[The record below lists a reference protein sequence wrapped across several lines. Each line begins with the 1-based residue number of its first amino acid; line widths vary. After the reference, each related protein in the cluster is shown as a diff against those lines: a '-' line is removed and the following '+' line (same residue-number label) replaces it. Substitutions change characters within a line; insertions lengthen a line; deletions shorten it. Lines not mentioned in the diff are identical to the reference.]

1 MDESL
6 LQKQKCRP
14 VENSKSIFPLFLMS
28 RNVPLFIAFRVFF
41 NARFYYPVLGVLF
54 LDLGLSLEQY
64 ATLNVIWA
72 VTILLLE
79 IPSGALAD
87 VIGRRWMVILA
98 GALMVVE
105 MSVFAFAP
113 LGDWL
118 FPLLVLNR
126 ILSGMAEA
134 CASGADEALA
144 YDSLPIE
151 GREEL
156 WRGVLANLM
165 RWSSAGFFM
174 AMILGALAFDRHVW
188 ETAAHL
194 AGWSGVIGNTT
205 RWPVYLTL
213 ATSVP
218 ALLCALAMQ
227 EPPTNAETHSKRH
240 AVREALG
247 NILVGARFVLFNT
260 RVRLLLLCAILFDS
274 LVRLFLTFGS
284 NYYRLIEI
292 PEFVNGF
299 LGSFYALLGFSAA
312 SIARRMASRL
322 SPPLVFC
329 ALAALVFTGLLGL
342 CLATPIWGVWVVIP
356 LGLAMPMLSYFVSSY
371 LNAWTDSA
379 LRATILS
386 FRGMALNIGYAAAGI
401 CFASLTSTIRAS
413 GKLTSEDAIFGKDL
427 LSLPIAFALGWVTL
441 CLIAWLSRKEI
452 PESSSNSGE

>member
-1 MDESL
+1 
-6 LQKQKCRP
+6 
-14 VENSKSIFPLFLMS
+14 MS
-28 RNVPLFIAFRVFF
+28 RNIPLFIAFRVFF

-98 GALMVVE
+98 GALMVGE
-105 MSVFAFAP
+105 MAVFAFAP
-113 LGDWL
+113 AGEWL

-126 ILSGMAEA
+126 ILSGAAEA

-144 YDSLPIE
+144 YDSLPVE
-151 GREEL
+151 GREER
-156 WRGVLANLM
+156 WRAVLANLM
-165 RWSSAGFFM
+165 RWSSGGFFV
-174 AMILGALAFDRHVW
+174 AMILGALAFDRHFLD
-188 ETAAHL
+188 AAANL
-194 AGWSGVIGNTT
+194 LGWSGGIGNTT

-218 ALLCALAMQ
+218 ALICALAMR
-227 EPPTNAETHSKRH
+227 ETPFGDKSESRRH
-240 AVREALG
+240 PMREALG
-247 NILVGARFVLFNT
+247 NILTAARFVFFDT

-292 PEFVNGF
+292 PEFVNGL

-312 SIARRMASRL
+312 TLARRMASNLTPVR
-322 SPPLVFC
+322 VFSL
-329 ALAALVFTGLLGL
+329 LAALIFSGLVGL

-356 LGLAMPMLSYFVSSY
+356 FGLSMPMMSYFVSNY
-371 LNAWTDSA
+371 LNQWTDSS
-379 LRATILS
+379 LRATVLS

-401 CFASLTSTIRAS
+401 CFASLASSIRAS
-413 GKLTSEDAIFGKDL
+413 GALASEDAIFGKAL
-427 LSLPIAFALGWVTL
+427 LSLPIAFALGCMAL
-441 CLIAWLSRKEI
+441 ALIAWWSKEKI
-452 PESSSNSGE
+452 SSASDSSCA

>member
-1 MDESL
+1 
-6 LQKQKCRP
+6 
-14 VENSKSIFPLFLMS
+14 VS
-28 RNVPLFIAFRVFF
+28 RNIPLFIAFRVFF

-98 GALMVVE
+98 GALMVAE
-105 MSVFAFAP
+105 MAVFAFAP
-113 LGDWL
+113 RGDWL

-126 ILSGMAEA
+126 ILSGVAEA

-144 YDSLPIE
+144 YDSLPVE
-151 GREEL
+151 GREER

-165 RWSSAGFFM
+165 RWSSGGFFI

-188 ETAAHL
+188 EAAANL
-194 AGWSGVIGNTT
+194 VGWSGGVGNTT

-218 ALLCALAMQ
+218 ALICALAMR
-227 EPPTNAETHSKRH
+227 EPPAAGKTQSRRH
-240 AVREALG
+240 PVREALD
-247 NILVGARFVLFNT
+247 NILIGARFVFFNT

-292 PEFVNGF
+292 PEFVNGL

-312 SIARRMASRL
+312 SIARRMASGL
-322 SPPLVFC
+322 SPVRVFCVLAVLVF
-329 ALAALVFTGLLGL
+329 VGLLGL
-342 CLATPIWGVWVVIP
+342 CLATPVWGVWVVIP
-356 LGLAMPMLSYFVSSY
+356 LGLAMPMMSYFVSSY
-371 LNAWTDSA
+371 LNQWTDSA
-379 LRATILS
+379 VRATILS
-386 FRGMALNIGYAAAGI
+386 FRGMALNIGYALSGI
-401 CFASLTSTIRAS
+401 GFASLTASIRAS
-413 GKLTSEDAIFGKDL
+413 GTLTSEDAIFGKAL
-427 LSLPIAFALGWVTL
+427 LSLPIAFALGWVALTL
-441 CLIAWLSRKEI
+441 VAGRSRGKI
-452 PESSSNSGE
+452 SATSGTSCE

>member
-1 MDESL
+1 
-6 LQKQKCRP
+6 
-14 VENSKSIFPLFLMS
+14 MS
-28 RNVPLFIAFRVFF
+28 RNIPLFIAFRVFF

-87 VIGRRWMVILA
+87 AIGRRWMVILA
-98 GALMVVE
+98 GALMVGE
-105 MSVFAFAP
+105 MTVFAFAP
-113 LGDWL
+113 TGAWL

-126 ILSGMAEA
+126 ILSGAAEA

-144 YDSLPIE
+144 YDSLPVE
-151 GREEL
+151 GRDER
-156 WRGVLANLM
+156 WRAVLANLIK
-165 RWSSAGFFM
+165 WSAGGFFI
-174 AMILGALAFDRHVW
+174 AMILGALAFDRHFLD
-188 ETAAHL
+188 AAANL
-194 AGWSGVIGNTT
+194 LGWNGGVGSTT

-218 ALLCALAMQ
+218 ALICALAMR
-227 EPPTNAETHSKRH
+227 EPPAAGASKSAQH
-240 AVREALG
+240 PMREAFG
-247 NILVGARFVLFNT
+247 NILTAARFVFLDT

-292 PEFVNGF
+292 PEFVNGV

-312 SIARRMASRL
+312 SLARCMASNL
-322 SPPLVFC
+322 TPVQVFSL
-329 ALAALVFTGLLGL
+329 LAALIFSGLVGL

-356 LGLAMPMLSYFVSSY
+356 FGLSMPMMSYFVSSY
-371 LNAWTDSA
+371 LNQWTDSS
-379 LRATILS
+379 LRATVLS

-401 CFASLTSTIRAS
+401 GFASLASSIRTSGA
-413 GKLTSEDAIFGKDL
+413 LASEDAIFGKAL
-427 LSLPIAFALGWVTL
+427 LSLPIAFALGCIAL
-441 CLIAWLSRKEI
+441 ALIAWRSKRKI
-452 PESSSNSGE
+452 SGPSDCSCA

>member
-1 MDESL
+1 
-6 LQKQKCRP
+6 
-14 VENSKSIFPLFLMS
+14 MS
-28 RNVPLFIAFRVFF
+28 RNIPLFIAFRVFF

-98 GALMVVE
+98 GALMVGE
-105 MSVFAFAP
+105 MAVFAFAP
-113 LGDWL
+113 AGEWL

-126 ILSGMAEA
+126 ILSGAAEA

-144 YDSLPIE
+144 YDSLPVE
-151 GREEL
+151 GREER
-156 WRGVLANLM
+156 WRAVLANLM
-165 RWSSAGFFM
+165 RWSSGGFFV
-174 AMILGALAFDRHVW
+174 AMILGALAFDRHFLD
-188 ETAAHL
+188 AAANL
-194 AGWSGVIGNTT
+194 LGWSGGIGNTT

-218 ALLCALAMQ
+218 ALICALAMR
-227 EPPTNAETHSKRH
+227 ETPFGDKSESRRH
-240 AVREALG
+240 PIREALG
-247 NILVGARFVLFNT
+247 NILTAARFVFFDT

-292 PEFVNGF
+292 PEFVNGL

-312 SIARRMASRL
+312 TLARRMASKLTPVR
-322 SPPLVFC
+322 VFSL
-329 ALAALVFTGLLGL
+329 LAALIFSGLVGL

-356 LGLAMPMLSYFVSSY
+356 FGLSMPMMSYFVSSY
-371 LNAWTDSA
+371 LNQWTDSS
-379 LRATILS
+379 LRATVLS
-386 FRGMALNIGYAAAGI
+386 FRGMALNIGYALAGI
-401 CFASLTSTIRAS
+401 GFASLASSIRAS
-413 GKLTSEDAIFGKDL
+413 GVLASEDAIFGKAL
-427 LSLPIAFALGWVTL
+427 LSLPIAFALGCMAL
-441 CLIAWLSRKEI
+441 AFIAWRSKGKI
-452 PESSSNSGE
+452 SGPSDSSCA

>member
-1 MDESL
+1 MLNHSAL
-6 LQKQKCRP
+6 H
-14 VENSKSIFPLFLMS
+14 SSPLVVS
-28 RNVPLFIAFRVFF
+28 RNIPLFIAFRVFF

-87 VIGRRWMVILA
+87 VIGRRRMVILA
-98 GALMVVE
+98 GALMVAE
-105 MSVFAFAP
+105 MTVFAFAP
-113 LGDWL
+113 MGAWL

-126 ILSGMAEA
+126 ILSGAAEA

-144 YDSLPIE
+144 YDSLPAE
-151 GREEL
+151 GRDEK
-156 WRGVLANLM
+156 WRSVLASLM
-165 RWSSAGFFM
+165 RWSSGGFFI
-174 AMILGALAFDRHVW
+174 AMILGALAFDRHFS
-188 ETAAHL
+188 EAAANL
-194 AGWSGVIGNTT
+194 LGWSGGIGNTT

-218 ALLCALAMQ
+218 ALICALAMR
-227 EPPTNAETHSKRH
+227 ETPVGDKSGSARH
-240 AVREALG
+240 PMREALG
-247 NILVGARFVLFNT
+247 NILTAARFVFFDT

-312 SIARRMASRL
+312 TLAKRMATNLTPVPAFSL
-322 SPPLVFC
+322 
-329 ALAALVFTGLLGL
+329 LAALIFSGLVGL

-356 LGLAMPMLSYFVSSY
+356 FGLSMPMMSYFVSNY
-371 LNAWTDSA
+371 LNQWTDSS
-379 LRATILS
+379 LRATVLS
-386 FRGMALNIGYAAAGI
+386 FRGMALNIGYALAGI
-401 CFASLTSTIRAS
+401 GFASVVSNIRAT
-413 GKLTSEDAIFGKDL
+413 GALASEDAIFGKAL
-427 LSLPIAFALGWVTL
+427 LSLPIAFALGCIAL
-441 CLIAWLSRKEI
+441 ALITWRSKRKI
-452 PESSSNSGE
+452 SGPSDSSCA